1 MSRLRLVRRTL
12 KSGKTALY
20 PALRYKGADGRDRLK
35 HLGESVDSA
44 DAWFREK
51 FFMWLFSPLPAP
63 RRKHGIPRMGGGH
76 PGRPA
81 ALGYLRTVYS
91 EAYEVRGSRL
101 IDNAGVPPA
110 PDKRIMMQFALLP
123 PPERGLYGDAATY
136 LEAKRR
142 AASLMRRAARY
153 GVSGMTRHKAM
164 RVAASQ
170 IQTERK
176 APPPGN

>member
-1 MSRLRLVRRTL
+1 MSSLMLVRRTL

-20 PALRYKGADGRDRLK
+20 QAFRYKGADGREHLK
-35 HLGESVDSA
+35 HIGKSIDPS
-44 DAWFREK
+44 DAWFRREFLK
-51 FFMWLFSPLPAP
+51 EICGPPPVL
-63 RRKHGIPRMGGGH
+63 RRKPEIPRAGGGH